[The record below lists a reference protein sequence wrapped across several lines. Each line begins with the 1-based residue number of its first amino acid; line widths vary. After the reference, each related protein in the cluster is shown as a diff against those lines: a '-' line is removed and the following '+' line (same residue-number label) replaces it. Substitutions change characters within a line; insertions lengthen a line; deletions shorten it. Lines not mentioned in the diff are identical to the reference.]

1 MIEEFSK
8 KTIMLMQLHYSRL
21 SEKDRRQ
28 YAALES
34 LKLGRG
40 GITYIS
46 NILGVDRK
54 TILQGRKEL
63 TNDLPD
69 PLPQNRQRRVGGGR
83 KKN

>member
-1 MIEEFSK
+1 
-8 KTIMLMQLHYSRL
+8 MQLHYSRL

-63 TNDLPD
+63 TNGLPA
-69 PLPQNRQRRVGGGR
+69 PLPQDRQRRVGGGR

>member
-1 MIEEFSK
+1 MIEDFPA
-8 KTIMLMQLHYSRL
+8 KTKMLMQEYYSRL

-40 GITYIS
+40 GIAYIS
-46 NILGVDRK
+46 KLLGVDRG
-54 TILQGRKEL
+54 TITEGRKEL
-63 TNDLPD
+63 TLKLKELLPPD
-69 PLPQNRQRRVGGGR
+69 RQRKVGGGR